1 MNLAKKEIIPR
12 FTADCHPY
20 ITHWHSPID
29 HPLAATHKLPTGC
42 SRALKGVQVV
52 VCGLRCID
60 LNNDSLKILGN
71 FFSQKEKL
79 KEEKIFI
86 RL

>member
-1 MNLAKKEIIPR
+1 MVDVFYLFSRFSWLKPSLKKSEI
-12 FTADCHPY
+12 AD
-20 ITHWHSPID
+20 IGT
-29 HPLAATHKLPTGC
+29 
-42 SRALKGVQVV
+42 LKGVQVV